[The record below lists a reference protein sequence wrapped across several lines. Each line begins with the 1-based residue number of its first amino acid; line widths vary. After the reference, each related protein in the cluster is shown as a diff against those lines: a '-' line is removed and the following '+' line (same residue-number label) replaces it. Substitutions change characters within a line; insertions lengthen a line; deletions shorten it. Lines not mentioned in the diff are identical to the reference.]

1 MSLHSKSNT
10 ENERMLDSDL
20 DRASF
25 SNAQFMLLCW
35 YHNYWIFIIFRAYPF
50 QLNFWIF
57 L

>member
-35 YHNYWIFIIFRAYPF
+35 YHTTIGFLSFSEPIHSSLIFGFF
-50 QLNFWIF
+50 
-57 L
+57 